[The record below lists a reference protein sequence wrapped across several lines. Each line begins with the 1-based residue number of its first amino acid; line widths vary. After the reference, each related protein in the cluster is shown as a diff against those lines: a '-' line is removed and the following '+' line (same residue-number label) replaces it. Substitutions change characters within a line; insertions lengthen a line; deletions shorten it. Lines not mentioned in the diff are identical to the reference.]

1 MTQLS
6 ALEIPD
12 DLYTQIQGMAL
23 SQSRSINEQIVAL
36 LKRALDLETQRQNQ
50 AKILQEIH
58 QARWGPPAIAPDSVT
73 LLRKIRGYDE

>member
-12 DLYTQIQGMAL
+12 VLYGQIQGMAL

-36 LKRALDLETQRQNQ
+36 LQRALDIEAQRQNQ
-50 AKILQEIH
+50 ARILQNIH
-58 QARWGPPAIAPDSVT
+58 QARWTPPAIALDSVT
-73 LLRKIRGYDE
+73 LLREIRGYDE

>member
-12 DLYTQIQGMAL
+12 ALYTQIQGMAL
-23 SQSRSINEQIVAL
+23 SQSRSMNEQIVAL
-36 LKRALDLETQRQNQ
+36 LQRALDIEAQRHSQ

-58 QARWGPPAIAPDSVT
+58 QARWTPPEIVPDSVT
-73 LLRKIRGYDE
+73 LLREIRGYDE

>member
-36 LKRALDLETQRQNQ
+36 LKRTLDLETQRQNQ

-58 QARWGPPAIAPDSVT
+58 QARWRPPAIAPDSVA
-73 LLRKIRGYDE
+73 LLREIRGDDE

>member
-12 DLYTQIQGMAL
+12 ALYTQIQGMAL
-23 SQSRSINEQIVAL
+23 SQSRSMNKQIVAL
-36 LKRALDLETQRQNQ
+36 LQRALDIEAQRQSQ

-58 QARWGPPAIAPDSVT
+58 QSRWTPPGIAPDSVT
-73 LLRKIRGYDE
+73 LLREIRGYDF

>member
-12 DLYTQIQGMAL
+12 ALYTQIQGMAL
-23 SQSRSINEQIVAL
+23 SQSRSINEQIVKL
-36 LKRALDLETQRQNQ
+36 LQRALEIETQRQMQ

-58 QARWGPPAIAPDSVT
+58 KARWTPPAIAPDSVT
-73 LLRKIRGYDE
+73 LLQAIRGYGS

>member
-12 DLYTQIQGMAL
+12 VLYSQIQGMAL

-36 LKRALDLETQRQNQ
+36 LQRAMDIEAQRQNQ

-58 QARWGPPAIAPDSVT
+58 QARWMPPAIAPDSVT
-73 LLRKIRGYDE
+73 LLREIRGYDE